1 LIKGKSCG
9 GRILNAIGIYIF
21 RREYMYTRI
30 GGRIRKAREERGF
43 TQHDLGAALGL
54 TATAINYY
62 EKGKRKVSI
71 EEIYRLAG
79 VLKKPLQYFL
89 PGEDLLNNE
98 RTYNP
103 VQIKTELLRGV
114 SMIPVLGTVPAGRA
128 ILSEQNLL
136 GYLPVPSEKGGD
148 DLFALVVEGNSMNG
162 KGICDGDMVLIRRQ
176 QRVDYNGQIVCA
188 LVNGSENALKIWLKE
203 NDKIILKSANPSY
216 GDIVLDDDGS
226 LTIQG
231 VYAGTFK
238 FP

>member
-1 LIKGKSCG
+1 
-9 GRILNAIGIYIF
+9 
-21 RREYMYTRI
+21 MYTLI
-30 GGRIRKAREERGF
+30 GGKIRKAREEMGF
-43 TQHDLGAALGL
+43 SQHDLGAALGL

-71 EEIYRLAG
+71 EEIYRLSG

-89 PGEDLLNNE
+89 PGEVLLNHE
-98 RTYNP
+98 RTHDP
-103 VQIKTELLRGV
+103 VHIKTELIRGI
-114 SMIPVLGTVPAGRA
+114 SLIPVLGTVPAGRA
-128 ILSEQNLL
+128 FFTEQNLL
-136 GYLPVPSEKGGD
+136 GHLPVPSEKGGD
-148 DLFALVVEGNSMNG
+148 DLFALVVEGNSMAG

-216 GDIVLDDDGS
+216 EDIVLDDDGS

-231 VYAGTFK
+231 VCAGTFK

>member
-1 LIKGKSCG
+1 
-9 GRILNAIGIYIF
+9 
-21 RREYMYTRI
+21 MYTRI
-30 GGRIRKAREERGF
+30 GGKIKKAREERGIS
-43 TQHDLGAALGL
+43 QHDLGAALGL

-71 EEIYRLAG
+71 EEIYRLSRI
-79 VLKKPLQYFL
+79 LKKPLQYFL
-89 PGEDLLNNE
+89 PGEDLLNDE
-98 RTYNP
+98 RTHDP
-103 VQIKTELLRGV
+103 VNIKTDLIRGI

-128 ILSEQNLL
+128 FFTEQNLL
-136 GYLPVPSEKGGD
+136 GYLPVPSGKAGD
-148 DLFALVVEGNSMNG
+148 DLFALVVEGNSMAG

-176 QRVDYNGQIVCA
+176 QHVDYSGQIVCA

-203 NDKIILKSANPSY
+203 NDKIILKSANQSY
-216 GDIVLDDDGS
+216 GDIVLEDDGT

>member
-1 LIKGKSCG
+1 MY
-9 GRILNAIGIYIF
+9 IL
-21 RREYMYTRI
+21 I
-30 GGRIRKAREERGF
+30 GGKIRKAREEMGF
-43 TQHDLGAALGL
+43 SQHDLGAALGL

-79 VLKKPLQYFL
+79 VLKKPIQYFL
-89 PGEDLLNNE
+89 PGEE
-98 RTYNP
+98 RTHDP
-103 VQIKTELLRGV
+103 VRIKTELIRSL
-114 SMIPVLGTVPAGRA
+114 SMIPVLGKVPAGRA
-128 ILSEQNLL
+128 FFTEQNLL
-136 GYLPVPSEKGGD
+136 GYLPVPSEKAGD
-148 DLFALVVEGNSMNG
+148 DLFALVVEGNSMVG

-216 GDIVLDDDGS
+216 EDIVLDDGS

-238 FP
+238 LP